1 MNRIISRLVFTL
13 CLAMLFLVMV
23 IIFAHSASVASAM
36 AALFCAGLSLA
47 GFGAMQTTILLSSTR
62 TALRSR
68 VMGVL
73 VVCIGAGP
81 LGVLIVGAMAEHLGA
96 VTALTV
102 SSGAGL
108 LAMLGVCWLRPA
120 LLRAFSATSAS

>member
-1 MNRIISRLVFTL
+1 MGYPSNVEV
-13 CLAMLFLVMV
+13 LAE
-23 IIFAHSASVASAM
+23 ACHNAAS
-36 AALFCAGLSLA
+36 
-47 GFGAMQTTILLSSTR
+47 
-62 TALRSR
+62 
-68 VMGVL
+68 
-73 VVCIGAGP
+73 